1 MLFVMV
7 SAIKVRA
14 TDTNWDYNPYAFQY
28 DMTVYVSLS
37 TIDNKII
44 TDVADYE
51 IGAFCNDECRGIAE
65 NKTVGEHKYIYLRV
79 RSNKVTGETI
89 SFKIKN
95 RTSGRIAIANEI
107 IEFKNEQSIGF
118 PSSPF
123 SVNARNFYSVTFM
136 INGIEHRSDL
146 LFGDVITVP
155 TDISKEG
162 YTFVKWNPDVD
173 ATVPDHDV
181 TYTATYTINQYTIT
195 FDTDGGSEIASITQ
209 DYNSAVTAP
218 ADPTKTG
225 YTFAGWDKEIPATIP
240 AEDITIKALWTIN
253 QYTIT
258 FDTDGG
264 SEIAPITQDYNSV
277 VTAPANPTKTGYTF
291 AGWDKAIPAT
301 MPAENITIKAI
312 WISLA
317 VTNTIDAIN
326 AIGEMEYTDEC
337 KTLIDAAR
345 EAYDNLT
352 DDQKALVTAEQY
364 KVLTDAE
371 AAWDKLVASLQKSTL
386 FISDAMYGTFCAPY
400 AVELPE
406 GVTAYTVEGVE
417 SNGTTL
423 VMEEVE
429 GKVPANTPVVIYCEK
444 PIEQEYILPVVAGTP
459 QKGLLIGV
467 FVDTEISSGYVLQNQ
482 NGMVGFYALKGT
494 RTMPA
499 NRAYITGS
507 ASTDGV
513 GNDNVKAYFFDAT
526 TAIKA
531 LDAMTEGKTE
541 IYDMTGHKLSRMQK
555 GINIIN
561 GVKILVK

>member
-1 MLFVMV
+1 MKARYLLFLLFVMA

-28 DMTVYVSLS
+28 DMAVYVSLS

-95 RTSGRIAIANEI
+95 RTSGRIAIANET

-173 ATVPDHDV
+173 STVPDHDV

-195 FDTDGGSEIASITQ
+195 FDTDGGSEIAPITQ
-209 DYNSAVTAP
+209 DYNSAMTAP

-253 QYTIT
+253 QYKVT
-258 FDTDGG
+258 FIADGVIV
-264 SEIAPITQDYNSV
+264 SEGMYDYGTQIVAPE
-277 VTAPANPTKTGYTF
+277 APEKEGYTF
-291 AGWDKAIPAT
+291 STWGKIDATVPDHDVTYTASYDVNYYKLTYILDDEVYAEFDIAFGEIIVPIEVEPEEGRTFEGWQDVPKT
-301 MPAENITIKAI
+301 MPSHDVTIYGRSIATSI
-312 WISLA
+312 NS
-317 VTNTIDAIN
+317 TTIPNNEIVYV
-326 AIGEMEYTDEC
+326 YT
-337 KTLIDAAR
+337 
-345 EAYDNLT
+345 
-352 DDQKALVTAEQY
+352 
-364 KVLTDAE
+364 
-371 AAWDKLVASLQKSTL
+371 
-386 FISDAMYGTFCAPY
+386 
-400 AVELPE
+400 
-406 GVTAYTVEGVE
+406 
-417 SNGTTL
+417 
-423 VMEEVE
+423 
-429 GKVPANTPVVIYCEK
+429 
-444 PIEQEYILPVVAGTP
+444 
-459 QKGLLIGV
+459 
-467 FVDTEISSGYVLQNQ
+467 
-482 NGMVGFYALKGT
+482 LKGVLVKKSVEFKSIHK
-494 RTMPA
+494 
-499 NRAYITGS
+499 NLES
-507 ASTDGV
+507 GV
-513 GNDNVKAYFFDAT
+513 Y
-526 TAIKA
+526 
-531 LDAMTEGKTE
+531 
-541 IYDMTGHKLSRMQK
+541 
-555 GINIIN
+555 IIN
-561 GVKILVK
+561 GKKVLIK

>member
-1 MLFVMV
+1 MKARYLLFLLFVMV

-28 DMTVYVSLS
+28 DMAVYVSLS

-95 RTSGRIAIANEI
+95 RTSGRIAIANET
-107 IEFKNEQSIGF
+107 IEFKKEQSIGF

-195 FDTDGGSEIASITQ
+195 FDTDGGSEIAPITQ

-253 QYTIT
+253 QYKVT
-258 FDTDGG
+258 FIADGVIV
-264 SEIAPITQDYNSV
+264 SEGMYDYGTLIVAPE
-277 VTAPANPTKTGYTF
+277 APEKEGYTF
-291 AGWDKAIPAT
+291 STWGKIDATVPDHDVTYTASYDVNYYKLTYILDDEVYAEFDIAFGKIIVPIEVEPEEGRTFEGWQDVPKT
-301 MPAENITIKAI
+301 MPSHDVTIYGRSIATSI
-312 WISLA
+312 NS
-317 VTNTIDAIN
+317 TTIPNNEIVSV
-326 AIGEMEYTDEC
+326 YT
-337 KTLIDAAR
+337 
-345 EAYDNLT
+345 
-352 DDQKALVTAEQY
+352 
-364 KVLTDAE
+364 
-371 AAWDKLVASLQKSTL
+371 
-386 FISDAMYGTFCAPY
+386 
-400 AVELPE
+400 
-406 GVTAYTVEGVE
+406 
-417 SNGTTL
+417 
-423 VMEEVE
+423 
-429 GKVPANTPVVIYCEK
+429 
-444 PIEQEYILPVVAGTP
+444 
-459 QKGLLIGV
+459 
-467 FVDTEISSGYVLQNQ
+467 
-482 NGMVGFYALKGT
+482 LKGVLVKKSVEFKSIHK
-494 RTMPA
+494 
-499 NRAYITGS
+499 NLES
-507 ASTDGV
+507 GV
-513 GNDNVKAYFFDAT
+513 Y
-526 TAIKA
+526 
-531 LDAMTEGKTE
+531 
-541 IYDMTGHKLSRMQK
+541 
-555 GINIIN
+555 IIN
-561 GVKILVK
+561 GKKVLIK

>member
-1 MLFVMV
+1 MKARYLLFLLFVMA

-28 DMTVYVSLS
+28 DMAVYVSLS

-95 RTSGRIAIANEI
+95 RTSGRIAIANET

-173 ATVPDHDV
+173 STVPDHDV

-195 FDTDGGSEIASITQ
+195 FDTDGGSEIAPITQ

-240 AEDITIKALWTIN
+240 AENITIKALWTINLYTITFDTDGGSEIPPITQDYNSAVTAPADPTKIGYTFAGWDKEIPATIPAEDITIKALWTIN
-253 QYTIT
+253 QYKVT
-258 FDTDGG
+258 FIADGVIV
-264 SEIAPITQDYNSV
+264 SEGMYDYGTQIVAPE
-277 VTAPANPTKTGYTF
+277 APEKEGYTF
-291 AGWDKAIPAT
+291 STWGKIDATVPDHDVTYTASYDVNYYKLTYILDDEVYAEFDIAFGEIIVPIEVEPEEGRTFEGWQDVPKT
-301 MPAENITIKAI
+301 MPSHDVTIYGRSIATSI
-312 WISLA
+312 NS
-317 VTNTIDAIN
+317 TTIPNNEIVYV
-326 AIGEMEYTDEC
+326 YT
-337 KTLIDAAR
+337 
-345 EAYDNLT
+345 
-352 DDQKALVTAEQY
+352 
-364 KVLTDAE
+364 
-371 AAWDKLVASLQKSTL
+371 
-386 FISDAMYGTFCAPY
+386 
-400 AVELPE
+400 
-406 GVTAYTVEGVE
+406 
-417 SNGTTL
+417 
-423 VMEEVE
+423 
-429 GKVPANTPVVIYCEK
+429 
-444 PIEQEYILPVVAGTP
+444 
-459 QKGLLIGV
+459 
-467 FVDTEISSGYVLQNQ
+467 
-482 NGMVGFYALKGT
+482 LKGVLVKKSVEFKSIHK
-494 RTMPA
+494 
-499 NRAYITGS
+499 NLES
-507 ASTDGV
+507 GV
-513 GNDNVKAYFFDAT
+513 Y
-526 TAIKA
+526 
-531 LDAMTEGKTE
+531 
-541 IYDMTGHKLSRMQK
+541 
-555 GINIIN
+555 IIN
-561 GVKILVK
+561 GKKVLIK

>member
-1 MLFVMV
+1 MKARYLLFLLFVMA

-28 DMTVYVSLS
+28 DMAVYVSLS

-95 RTSGRIAIANEI
+95 RTSGRIAIANET

-173 ATVPDHDV
+173 STVPDHDV

-195 FDTDGGSEIASITQ
+195 FDTDGGSEIAPITQ

-218 ADPTKTG
+218 ADPTKIG

-253 QYTIT
+253 QYKVT
-258 FDTDGG
+258 FIADGVIV
-264 SEIAPITQDYNSV
+264 SEGMYDYGTQIVAPE
-277 VTAPANPTKTGYTF
+277 APEKEGYTF
-291 AGWDKAIPAT
+291 STWGKIDATVPDHDVTYTASYDVNYYKLTYILDDEVYAEFDIAFGEIIVPIEVEPEEGRTFEGWQDVPKT
-301 MPAENITIKAI
+301 MPSHDVTIYGRSIATSI
-312 WISLA
+312 NS
-317 VTNTIDAIN
+317 TTIPNNEIVYV
-326 AIGEMEYTDEC
+326 YT
-337 KTLIDAAR
+337 
-345 EAYDNLT
+345 
-352 DDQKALVTAEQY
+352 
-364 KVLTDAE
+364 
-371 AAWDKLVASLQKSTL
+371 
-386 FISDAMYGTFCAPY
+386 
-400 AVELPE
+400 
-406 GVTAYTVEGVE
+406 
-417 SNGTTL
+417 
-423 VMEEVE
+423 
-429 GKVPANTPVVIYCEK
+429 
-444 PIEQEYILPVVAGTP
+444 
-459 QKGLLIGV
+459 
-467 FVDTEISSGYVLQNQ
+467 
-482 NGMVGFYALKGT
+482 LKGVLVKKSVEFKSIHK
-494 RTMPA
+494 
-499 NRAYITGS
+499 NLES
-507 ASTDGV
+507 GV
-513 GNDNVKAYFFDAT
+513 Y
-526 TAIKA
+526 
-531 LDAMTEGKTE
+531 
-541 IYDMTGHKLSRMQK
+541 
-555 GINIIN
+555 IIN
-561 GVKILVK
+561 GKKVLIK